1 MFKIVEFS
9 HLLISEYIKNSNLD
23 FIRALDATCG
33 NGFDTIY
40 ISNLLEN
47 KGSVDAYDIQLEAIN
62 HTKKLLEENNISNV
76 TLIHNSH
83 EYIDATKYDLAIF
96 NLGYLPTYD
105 KTITTTKTSTMI
117 ALEKL
122 VLEINNN
129 PNLLIIVS
137 VYPGHKEGKE
147 ESIAIDDYVYNLS
160 SKDYLVTKFLNY
172 NRPTSPYIITISK
185 NKNVRN

>member
-33 NGFDTIY
+33 NGFDTLFIA
-40 ISNLLEN
+40 NELKV
-47 KGSVDAYDIQLEAIN
+47 KGSVDAYDIQLPAIN
-62 HTKKLLEENNISNV
+62 HTKELLAKNNISNV

-83 EYIDATKYDLAIF
+83 EFIDPTKYDLAVF

-105 KTITTTKTSTMI
+105 KTITTKKETTIS
-117 ALEKL
+117 ALSLL
-122 VLEINNN
+122 VNEINNN

-137 VYPGHKEGKE
+137 IYPGHEEGKE
-147 ESIAIDDYVYNLS
+147 ESIAIDEYVYNLP
-160 SKDYLVTKFLNY
+160 SKEYLVTKFLNY
-172 NRPTSPYIITISK
+172 NRQSSPYIITISK

>member
-105 KTITTTKTSTMI
+105 KTIT
-117 ALEKL
+117 
-122 VLEINNN
+122 
-129 PNLLIIVS
+129 LLNS
-137 VYPGHKEGKE
+137 VNG
-147 ESIAIDDYVYNLS
+147 SAVS
-160 SKDYLVTKFLNY
+160 SKL
-172 NRPTSPYIITISK
+172 R
-185 NKNVRN
+185 NVRARNTVSYCPTARRFTA